1 MVKLSCSNF
10 RIVTAILECPIFF
23 IFFNGDLNFSFFISV
38 CDIKTAD
45 QLQDKIVKQTG
56 SHSQVAAR
64 V

>member
-1 MVKLSCSNF
+1 MSD
-10 RIVTAILECPIFF
+10 IFQVL
-23 IFFNGDLNFSFFISV
+23 FFGDLNCSFFISV